1 MVGGHLRVASVGCY
15 STARQQGFEMMAL
28 GPLSKPPRTVCCTL
42 AKMAAISLWTGPTD
56 AAALG
61 FDPSNDTV
69 LAALRPHAAGQT
81 QPSYT
86 YLAIS
91 LDRGRCSGGTPTEA
105 SDSVCEI
112 SAAQFFGGVLAHALK
127 WKPQFD
133 GGMEASIPY
142 AERRQVDMAKGVIVS
157 ASTVFIGHA
166 PNCGYLLDLPRCA
179 SRFP

>member
-1 MVGGHLRVASVGCY
+1 MSHHADHLFA
-15 STARQQGFEMMAL
+15 FF
-28 GPLSKPPRTVCCTL
+28 
-42 AKMAAISLWTGPTD
+42 AKMAADIVVETGPTD

-61 FDPSNDTV
+61 FDRSNDTV

-105 SDSVCEI
+105 SGSVCEI

-127 WKPQFD
+127 WKPQFE

-166 PNCGYLLDLPRCA
+166 PNCEYLLDFGPSFGVLVPVPGILGTR
-179 SRFP
+179 RRRLRKNGETTT